1 MQGFWVIGFIIL
13 LGGGQPQVQVLE
25 FKDKATC
32 QTNLA
37 ALKTAA
43 EAGGSLTVRGVCLD
57 GARLSLPMFS
67 PGWGG
72 GR

>member
-1 MQGFWVIGFIIL
+1 ML
-13 LGGGQPQVQVLE
+13 AGGQPQIQVLE

-43 EAGGSLTVRGVCLD
+43 ETGGSVTARWACLD
-57 GARLSLPMFS
+57 GARLGF
-67 PGWGG
+67 GGFG